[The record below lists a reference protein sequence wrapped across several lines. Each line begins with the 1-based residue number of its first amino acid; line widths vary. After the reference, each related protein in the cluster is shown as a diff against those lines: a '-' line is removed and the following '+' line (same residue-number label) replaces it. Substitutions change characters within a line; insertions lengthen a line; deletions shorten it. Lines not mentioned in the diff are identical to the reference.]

1 MAFESFADF
10 LQMGRHG
17 VFVWSAYGISL
28 TLIAANL
35 VAMVRRHRKVRAD
48 IRRGMR
54 REQLTRDRDQ

>member
-17 VFVWSAYGISL
+17 VYVWSAYGISL
-28 TLIAANL
+28 ALIAANL
-35 VAMVRRHRKVRAD
+35 VIMARRHRKVRAD